1 MVHELGFCAV
11 QGGVF
16 EPKSIEWREVVD
28 LAAAYVAYIVLG
40 NISIKMNPVGF
51 YQVTKA
57 LIAPT
62 ILAINSTKQGVWPK
76 REVLLSVTLLTAGI
90 LAATVTD
97 DQVMSNL
104 PGIVVGV
111 LYVGSTAMYNIWAG
125 AKQKSLSAGT
135 QHAGYSAVHATARED
150 MSLLFS

>member
-1 MVHELGFCAV
+1 MYKR
-11 QGGVF
+11 Q
-16 EPKSIEWREVVD
+16 
-28 LAAAYVAYIVLG
+28 AYVAYIVLG

-57 LIAPT
+57 LIAPA
-62 ILAINSTKQGVWPK
+62 ILAINSTRQGVWPK

-125 AKQKSLSAGT
+125 AKQKSLGAGKHRSA
-135 QHAGYSAVHATARED
+135 A
-150 MSLLFS
+150 L